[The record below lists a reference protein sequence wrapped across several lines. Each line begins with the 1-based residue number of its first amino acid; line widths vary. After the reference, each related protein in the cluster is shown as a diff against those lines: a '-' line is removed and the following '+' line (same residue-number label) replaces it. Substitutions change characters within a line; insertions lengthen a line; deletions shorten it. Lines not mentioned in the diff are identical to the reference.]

1 MQSTKIAGNR
11 KSLARWNNLSL
22 RWKLIAAFLALAPLI
37 GVAGGCGLLFV
48 NRIGASVTEIAEVS
62 GPLLQDTAAAL
73 KSSQAMVG
81 ALGHEMQEDKAAAR
95 EKVQQAIEAESTKL
109 TAILMTLSTRAAGG
123 DTGLDL
129 GQVGNLGE
137 KFIAAIDSAAKSLLE
152 EAAMREQASIKLAEL
167 QNLMTEIDKLTTDMA
182 SASESVMN
190 EREDASRTLVQ
201 SGNASVRDLESVL
214 SETLSETYPTLRHA
228 YRLQSFSAELENLV
242 RAYAAESDLAALAPQ
257 KERFAKLM
265 HAAQERQKKLLAR
278 ASAEFKANVEQ
289 IGAKLKQAEEAVLS
303 EGGVFAAHERAL
315 TLAASAQRANV
326 DAAAVSKE
334 FDGVMDQ
341 VFAATAQLNAQTVK
355 SAQNSVA
362 TTTLTTAAS
371 ILVGIFLA
379 LAGGLFVANSLT
391 RPLARMTAVMAQLA
405 GGDQDAEIPAQER
418 GDEIGDMARS
428 LTTIRDTGVRAA
440 RVQTALDNT
449 ASIVLMVDT
458 AGAVNYGNAAARAYF
473 AEAESDVR
481 AAAADFS
488 AARLLGFDFGR
499 LLENGRGGQSL
510 AALKGTETRRLS
522 FARRT
527 VEVTLNPVLN
537 DRGGRLG
544 TVVEW
549 VDLTEQ
555 LAVESEVAGLVEASV
570 SGDFSRRIELANKSG
585 FMLKLGEGMNRWAQT
600 VAAAL
605 TEVVDMMSGLARGD
619 LSKRIAGEY
628 QGDLLRL
635 KQDCNQTA
643 VQLANIV
650 GQTVEGMETIR
661 AATAQL
667 TTGSSDLS
675 TRTEEQVAS
684 LEEMAAA
691 IRQLSATI
699 KQNADN
705 AQQANELATVARQA
719 AEGGGDIAGSA
730 VKAMGRIEESSR
742 RIGEIV
748 GMIDEIAFQTN
759 LLALNAAV
767 EAARAGD
774 AGRGFAVVASEV
786 RVLAQRSGTA
796 SKEIKALV
804 GASSQNTKEGVDL
817 VNRAGTSLSEIT
829 GSVKRVAD
837 IVSEMAAANREQSAG
852 ITEVENT
859 VGQMEAVTQKNAQL
873 VEESSAA
880 LTSVDQQADELA
892 TLVKF
897 FSVGERESTGGKAQ
911 SSAASAFRS
920 AASRTADAKRRDVR
934 QMQSKLAA
942 SVGAVPAHEAAS
954 EAEPPPAPARP
965 LRRQAQGSQGAA
977 ADWKDF

>member
-1 MQSTKIAGNR
+1 MQSTKIAGER
-11 KSLARWNNLSL
+11 KTLARWNNLSL

-37 GVAGGCGLLFV
+37 GIAGGCGLLFV

-152 EAAMREQASIKLAEL
+152 EAAMREQAIIKLAEL

-182 SASESVMN
+182 SASKLVMN

-265 HAAQERQKKLLAR
+265 RAAQERQKKLMAR

-326 DAAAVSKE
+326 EAAAVSKQ
-334 FDGVMDQ
+334 FDAVMDQ

-362 TTTLTTAAS
+362 TTTLTTPTT

-391 RPLARMTAVMAQLA
+391 RPLARMTAVMARLA
-405 GGDQDAEIPAQER
+405 AGDQDAEIPAQER

-488 AARLLGFDFGR
+488 AARLLVSIS
-499 LLENGRGGQSL
+499 GG
-510 AALKGTETRRLS
+510 
-522 FARRT
+522 
-527 VEVTLNPVLN
+527 
-537 DRGGRLG
+537 
-544 TVVEW
+544 
-549 VDLTEQ
+549 
-555 LAVESEVAGLVEASV
+555 
-570 SGDFSRRIELANKSG
+570 
-585 FMLKLGEGMNRWAQT
+585 
-600 VAAAL
+600 
-605 TEVVDMMSGLARGD
+605 
-619 LSKRIAGEY
+619 Y
-628 QGDLLRL
+628 
-635 KQDCNQTA
+635 
-643 VQLANIV
+643 
-650 GQTVEGMETIR
+650 
-661 AATAQL
+661 
-667 TTGSSDLS
+667 
-675 TRTEEQVAS
+675 
-684 LEEMAAA
+684 
-691 IRQLSATI
+691 
-699 KQNADN
+699 
-705 AQQANELATVARQA
+705 
-719 AEGGGDIAGSA
+719 
-730 VKAMGRIEESSR
+730 
-742 RIGEIV
+742 
-748 GMIDEIAFQTN
+748 
-759 LLALNAAV
+759 
-767 EAARAGD
+767 
-774 AGRGFAVVASEV
+774 
-786 RVLAQRSGTA
+786 
-796 SKEIKALV
+796 
-804 GASSQNTKEGVDL
+804 
-817 VNRAGTSLSEIT
+817 
-829 GSVKRVAD
+829 
-837 IVSEMAAANREQSAG
+837 
-852 ITEVENT
+852 
-859 VGQMEAVTQKNAQL
+859 
-873 VEESSAA
+873 
-880 LTSVDQQADELA
+880 
-892 TLVKF
+892 
-897 FSVGERESTGGKAQ
+897 
-911 SSAASAFRS
+911 
-920 AASRTADAKRRDVR
+920 
-934 QMQSKLAA
+934 
-942 SVGAVPAHEAAS
+942 
-954 EAEPPPAPARP
+954 
-965 LRRQAQGSQGAA
+965 
-977 ADWKDF
+977 